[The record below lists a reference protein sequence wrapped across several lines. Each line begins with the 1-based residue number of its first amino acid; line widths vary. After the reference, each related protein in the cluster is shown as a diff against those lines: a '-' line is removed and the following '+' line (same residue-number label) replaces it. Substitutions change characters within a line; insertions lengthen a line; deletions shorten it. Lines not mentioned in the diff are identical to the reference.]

1 MAGTSR
7 TVPSQ
12 DARPPSRGTP
22 WQRACGSGERAA
34 LSQHG
39 LGTSALG
46 TPVRA
51 PASGLGLRP
60 PSASPTASSCPG
72 PRAPGRCLWC
82 PRGSALSSLGDA
94 GEMGVAPGGRP
105 SWPPA
110 RPSVVIERGLGVRVE
125 AVGGAWVP
133 GAGEEG
139 TGRGPHDKHVPG
151 CRAVCEPQGDT
162 GLAGESHVWGTSIKH
177 EGGGEPHAEAPARTL
192 PAQDPPSPSTV
203 LLSPRPTA
211 HMVLAF
217 VLTAHS
223 DPAHEVNGHPHN

>member
-22 WQRACGSGERAA
+22 WQRACGSRERAA

-139 TGRGPHDKHVPG
+139 TGRGPHDMHVPG
-151 CRAVCEPQGDT
+151 CRAVCEPQGDM
-162 GLAGESHVWGTSIKH
+162 GLAGNHMF
-177 EGGGEPHAEAPARTL
+177 GGRASSTKVTENPTQKPRLARFPHRTPPRPARSSC
-192 PAQDPPSPSTV
+192 PHG
-203 LLSPRPTA
+203 PRPTWCSP
-211 HMVLAF
+211 L
-217 VLTAHS
+217 S
-223 DPAHEVNGHPHN
+223 